1 MTQLIFY
8 SKNDTLVL
16 GLHGENSA
24 DKERGI
30 GTIYLSLKQNDPWK
44 ELVQKIQPPNSR
56 DETSF
61 KIPSELMTQRI
72 LIRLR
77 RIGSVPLGV
86 PMIDVVA
93 NFPPSF
99 KIKLS
104 QKGSKVIAERI
115 ISDSGAEKAGLEQGD
130 VLISINGQEAKDV
143 DTSISLLAKNPFDQL
158 AEFKIERF
166 GKTST
171 IQVLPQ

>member
-1 MTQLIFY
+1 
-8 SKNDTLVL
+8 
-16 GLHGENSA
+16 
-24 DKERGI
+24 
-30 GTIYLSLKQNDPWK
+30 
-44 ELVQKIQPPNSR
+44 
-56 DETSF
+56 
-61 KIPSELMTQRI
+61 
-72 LIRLR
+72 
-77 RIGSVPLGV
+77 
-86 PMIDVVA
+86 MIDVVA

>member
-1 MTQLIFY
+1 MSI
-8 SKNDTLVL
+8 
-16 GLHGENSA
+16 
-24 DKERGI
+24 RI
-30 GTIYLSLKQNDPWK
+30 G
-44 ELVQKIQPPNSR
+44 
-56 DETSF
+56 
-61 KIPSELMTQRI
+61 
-72 LIRLR
+72 

-99 KIKLS
+99 GIKLS

-130 VLISINGQEAKDV
+130 VLISINGQVANDI
-143 DTSISLLAKNPFDQL
+143 DTSMSLLGKSPIDRDT
-158 AEFKIERF
+158 EFKIERF